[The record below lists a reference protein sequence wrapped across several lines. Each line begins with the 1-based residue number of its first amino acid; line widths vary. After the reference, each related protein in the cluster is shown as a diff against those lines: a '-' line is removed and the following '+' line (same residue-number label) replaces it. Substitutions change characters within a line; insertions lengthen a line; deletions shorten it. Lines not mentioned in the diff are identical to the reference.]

1 MASQNNQAYSDQSN
15 GLAEIL
21 KQIAQLKQE
30 FKQDQVKL
38 DNRVAQLDYSLQKER
53 EINATMAQKM
63 AQLKRTIATLTTEN
77 NMLKYTIQT
86 SNKTPSFE
94 MASPLSAASLPT
106 SGPTSVNNTV
116 EPDPLSSQPPS
127 SKLQLTY
134 HSAYTSALS
143 KQQEGSTGYY
153 NLFQNLVKRQ
163 QIKVTE
169 EYNYTCSSFN
179 EVQGQSRF
187 KTQNTTGQDAQTFSV
202 HNENNST
209 VLASD
214 HQLIQSVST
223 VISKSTNHII
233 YGANKSSI
241 ANIHFCNQNHSVGRV
256 DKQPL
261 WENCAVAT
269 NRLEACNLNHYT
281 QQACN

>member
-1 MASQNNQAYSDQSN
+1 MASQNNQASSDQSN
-15 GLAEIL
+15 SLAEVV
-21 KQIAQLKQE
+21 KQMQQTLAQLE
-30 FKQDQVKL
+30 H
-38 DNRVAQLDYSLQKER
+38 SLQKER
-53 EINATMAQKM
+53 ERKVTLAQQM
-63 AQLKRTIATLTTEN
+63 AQLKQTHAALTTEN
-77 NMLKYTIQT
+77 NTLKTTKQQT
-86 SNKTPSFE
+86 SNNPPSLE
-94 MASPLSAASLPT
+94 TASTVSAASLPT
-106 SGPTSVNNTV
+106 HGAISVNNKV
-116 EPDPLSSQPPS
+116 EPNALSSQPPS
-127 SKLQLTY
+127 SKSQLTY
-134 HSAYTSALS
+134 HSTYTSTLS
-143 KQQEGSTGYY
+143 KQKEGSTGYY
-153 NLFQNLVKRQ
+153 NLFQKPVKRA